1 MSTAKLKSLVMA
13 AAFAAAGLGAA
24 GAAQATAVSV
34 TTAVGNGADTYL
46 INDTGTSSTVF
57 AGAGQGGAAKM
68 ELRNDSAVR
77 MRMPLLRFDLSAYAG
92 DTISNASL
100 SVTVAGANR
109 DRVVAV
115 YGFTNYAYTNPTT
128 SQSFDW
134 SEANTIYPGW
144 AAAEGVASSGS
155 YAPGFIAAAAGT
167 YSPALSNGNNPVNG
181 VSSAASANWAL
192 LGGFETGSG
201 GAASAVGS
209 TLTSSAVVVP
219 TVGVPGVS
227 ASSTAF
233 ANFLNGALA
242 NPGDNGLVTLALM
255 TTSPDPNADYYFY
268 TKENTSGAAFPTLT
282 FTATPAVPEPAT
294 LGLFAVAGLGLLL
307 LRKRKTA

>member
-1 MSTAKLKSLVMA
+1 MSTAKLKSIVMA

-24 GAAQATAVSV
+24 SAAQATAVSV

-46 INDTGTSSTVF
+46 INDGGTSSTVF
-57 AGAGQGGAAKM
+57 AGAGQGGAAEM
-68 ELRNDSAVR
+68 ELRNYAGIR
-77 MRMPLLRFDLSAYAG
+77 MRMPFLRFDLSAYQG

-115 YGFTNYAYTNPTT
+115 YGFTNYAYTNPTA
-128 SQSFDW
+128 SQSFNW

-144 AAAEGVASSGS
+144 AKAGGVASSGS
-155 YAPGFIAAAAGT
+155 YAPGFTAAAAGT

-181 VSSAASANWAL
+181 VSSAASANWAV

-201 GAASAVGS
+201 GAPTAAGS

-219 TVGVPGVS
+219 TVGVPGVN
-227 ASSTAF
+227 APSSAF

-242 NPGDNGLVTLALM
+242 NPADKGLVTLALM
-255 TTSPDPNADYYFY
+255 TTAPDSNADFYFY
-268 TKENTSGAAFPTLT
+268 TKENTSSAAFPTLT

-307 LRKRKTA
+307 LRRRAV